1 MLRFV
6 PHHRKTKNDGGTLM
20 LCPDCYKDKAC
31 AIKLLIIML
40 HALEFVPACYKT
52 QKMRNKVVN
61 TYPSAM

>member
-6 PHHRKTKNDGGTLM
+6 PLHHKTKDDGGTLM
-20 LCPDCYKDKAC
+20 LGPDCYKNKTC
-31 AIKLLIIML
+31 VMKLLIIML
-40 HALEFVPACYKT
+40 HALEFVPDCYIT